1 MNLQRRR
8 FIRTLLY
15 TSILGLVGRARAAAP
30 SSGGHTIVIG
40 AGIAGLAAARYL
52 ADRGELVTI
61 LEARNRIG
69 GRIWTWRD
77 LVCPVDLGAS
87 WIHGYRRNPIAAIAR
102 ANDIATRTTDYDN
115 LSAYSSEGDLLPDRI
130 LAGLYGDAEGLFG
143 YAAELA
149 AGLDGDISIGYAVDH
164 ALEGEQ
170 LSDGERV
177 FLDWFLA
184 ELEVTSGA
192 SMSDLS
198 TRYVDS
204 DRAFGGPDHLFSDGY
219 ERIVEVVAGDLD
231 IETGQVV
238 RQIDYGDGAVKVY
251 TDSGEFSG
259 DRAIV
264 TLPLGVLKAN
274 RVTFNPPLPEWKTA
288 AIKRLGMGVLNKVA
302 LQFTD
307 VFWPQDREFFA
318 YLSRTAGEYPTFL
331 NMDYYVDCPV
341 LVAFVG
347 GPFARSME
355 NRSDDAISRE
365 LTEILQMANGGA
377 IPDITDSIVTRWASD
392 PFAGGSYSHIPVGA
406 TPDDYDLMA
415 RSVGNS
421 LYFAGEA
428 TSRDYPSTVHGAY
441 LSGQRVAEQI
451 VRGA

>member
-1 MNLQRRR
+1 MKLQRRR

-15 TSILGLVGRARAAAP
+15 TSVLGMVGRARVATP
-30 SSGGHTIVIG
+30 SSSGHTIVIG

-52 ADRGELVTI
+52 EDRGERVTI

-77 LVCPVDLGAS
+77 LSCPVDLGAS

-115 LSAYSSEGDLLPDRI
+115 LSAYSSDGEFIPDRV
-130 LAGLYGDAEGLFG
+130 LAGLYGDAEGLFEE
-143 YAAELA
+143 AAALA
-149 AGLDGDISIGYAVDH
+149 AALDDDISIGDAVDR
-164 ALEGEQ
+164 ALAGEQ

-177 FLDWFLA
+177 FLDWYLA

-198 TRYVDS
+198 SRYVDS
-204 DRAFGGPDHLFSDGY
+204 DRTFGGPDHLFPGGY
-219 ERIVEVVAGDLD
+219 DRIVEIVAGDLE

-238 RQIDYGDGAVKVY
+238 RQLDYGDGAVRVY
-251 TDSGEFSG
+251 TDSGEFTG

-288 AIKRLGMGVLNKVA
+288 AIRRLGMGVLNKIA
-302 LQFTD
+302 LQFAD

-318 YLSRTAGEYPTFL
+318 YLSRTAGEYPSFL
-331 NMDYYVDCPV
+331 NMDYYADRPV

-347 GPFARSME
+347 GPFARRME
-355 NRSDDAISRE
+355 NRSDDAIRRE
-365 LTEILQMANGGA
+365 LSEIL
-377 IPDITDSIVTRWASD
+377 
-392 PFAGGSYSHIPVGA
+392 
-406 TPDDYDLMA
+406 
-415 RSVGNS
+415 
-421 LYFAGEA
+421 
-428 TSRDYPSTVHGAY
+428 
-441 LSGQRVAEQI
+441 
-451 VRGA
+451 